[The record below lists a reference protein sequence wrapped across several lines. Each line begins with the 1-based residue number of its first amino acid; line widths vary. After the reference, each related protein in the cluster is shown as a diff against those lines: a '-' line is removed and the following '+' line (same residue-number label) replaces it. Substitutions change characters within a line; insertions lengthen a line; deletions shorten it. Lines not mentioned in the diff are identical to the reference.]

1 MQTMDPTDG
10 TGARRR
16 ARNAGGLAALAAGTA
31 LMLAAC
37 SGSGAAAG
45 AAAGNVP
52 DATAAPAA
60 GATAAPA
67 ATTDL
72 TGGGGYGAGGYGG
85 GAVAS
90 DPPAAS
96 VAAGGGEA
104 HVVSAATD
112 ASVGPYLTG
121 DNGMTLYIFTKDS
134 PGASVCDGQCAANWP
149 PFTLTS
155 GETVKAGA
163 GVTGT
168 FATITRSDGTAQVTY
183 NDTPL
188 YYFAADKKAGD
199 VVGQGV
205 GGVWFIA
212 AP

>member
-1 MQTMDPTDG
+1 MQTNDTIDG

-16 ARNAGGLAALAAGTA
+16 VRNAGGLAALAAATV

-37 SGSGAAAG
+37 TGSGAAAG
-45 AAAGNVP
+45 AGGS
-52 DATAAPAA
+52 AAPAG

-67 ATTDL
+67 APTASSDSR
-72 TGGGGYGAGGYGG
+72 TGAYGGYGG
-85 GAVAS
+85 AEATEA
-90 DPPAAS
+90 PAAS
-96 VAAGGGEA
+96 AAEGGEA
-104 HVVSAATD
+104 YEVGTGTD
-112 ASVGPYLTG
+112 ASAGPYLTG
-121 DNGMTLYIFTKDS
+121 ENGMTLYTFTKDS
-134 PGASVCDGQCAANWP
+134 PGASVCDGQCATNWP
-149 PFTLTS
+149 PFTLGS

-183 NDTPL
+183 NDKPL

-205 GGVWFIA
+205 GGVWFVA